1 MMKSRKC
8 YILGVMIYRYRIIY
22 IVERKMKLVKAT
34 ERAVGKPCWWPSGG
48 TGRWGAMR
56 ETHIPT
62 NGCRFLNNQ
71 HVLKKC
77 NIEAGIVQEKWK
89 EALKRNI
96 EDWGGEVSK
105 E

>member
-1 MMKSRKC
+1 M
-8 YILGVMIYRYRIIY
+8 G
-22 IVERKMKLVKAT
+22 
-34 ERAVGKPCWWPSGG
+34 
-48 TGRWGAMR
+48 

-89 EALKRNI
+89 EAFKRNI